1 MPDTLLLASA
11 TPTGGMELY
20 RVEVPDGLDAMDLY
34 LQIVAD
40 IPAGEVQ
47 PVALNLTDADVAS

>member
-1 MPDTLLLASA
+1 
-11 TPTGGMELY
+11 
-20 RVEVPDGLDAMDLY
+20 MDLY